1 VKDPAKATLL
11 RCFGGWHSPIG
22 GLIGAACEDA
32 ILRRDIHDREP
43 LGERWGR
50 GRVTLLGDAA
60 HPMTPD
66 LGQGAALA
74 MEDEAAL
81 ARCLEEFGA
90 TADALRRY
98 ERLRSA
104 RAAIVV
110 RRSRRLGRV
119 G

>member
-1 VKDPAKATLL
+1 
-11 RCFGGWHSPIG
+11 
-22 GLIGAACEDA
+22 
-32 ILRRDIHDREP
+32 
-43 LGERWGR
+43 
-50 GRVTLLGDAA
+50 
-60 HPMTPD
+60 M
-66 LGQGAALA
+66 
-74 MEDEAAL
+74 AL

-119 G
+119 GQLDNPLLCLLRD

>member
-1 VKDPAKATLL
+1 MRT
-11 RCFGGWHSPIG
+11 
-22 GLIGAACEDA
+22 
-32 ILRRDIHDREP
+32 DIYDREP
-43 LGERWGR
+43 LGERWVR

-60 HPMTPD
+60 HPMTPE

-74 MEDEAAL
+74 MEDAVAL

-110 RRSRRLGRV
+110 RRLGRV
-119 G
+119 GQVDNPLLCPLRD